1 MLDTSLQ
8 DQMEH
13 IFFNSSFDNFIYLF
27 IFGCAGSSLLCGL
40 FSNCSEEELL
50 CCICGLLILV
60 FSCCR
65 IHALGSWASV
75 IMVSGLSSC
84 GSQTLQKK
92 AKYLWHTGLVALQH
106 VGSSWTRNRTHV
118 SCTCRQIL
126 HH

>member
-50 CCICGLLILV
+50 FVAFVGFSFWCSLIAEYML
-60 FSCCR
+60 
-65 IHALGSWASV
+65 
-75 IMVSGLSSC
+75 
-84 GSQTLQKK
+84 
-92 AKYLWHTGLVALQH
+92 
-106 VGSSWTRNRTHV
+106 
-118 SCTCRQIL
+118 
-126 HH
+126 